1 MTTPLA
7 ALLGDVRATTAFRV
21 VQVAR
26 WQAPRGSL
34 EPDAAARRQTIRIPE
49 PQPTFA
55 SRAMGRQRMW
65 RLAVAF
71 GVLVLAGCGPLQG
84 NKVAGGQG
92 PPIPGDPV
100 QAVASALA
108 FAAAGNLDAVVVDGY
123 ATLSRRVQV
132 GEEPMDLV
140 AGHARPC
147 ARRPLEPFTPAE
159 RAAVRAAFHG
169 RAVGFVAD
177 PAASLHGRGPG
188 GVLLVATRPL
198 LDAQRGTVLV
208 IRCVPGPKPMPVDVR
223 WDGYAWHAVATR
235 GQEG

>member
-1 MTTPLA
+1 
-7 ALLGDVRATTAFRV
+7 
-21 VQVAR
+21 
-26 WQAPRGSL
+26 
-34 EPDAAARRQTIRIPE
+34 
-49 PQPTFA
+49 
-55 SRAMGRQRMW
+55 MW
-65 RLAVAF
+65 RLAVAV
-71 GVLVLAGCGPLQG
+71 GILVLAGCGPLQG
-84 NKVAGGQG
+84 HEVAGGHV
-92 PPIPGDPV
+92 PPVPGDPA

-108 FAAAGNLDAVVVDGY
+108 FAAAGDPDAAVVDGY

-177 PAASLHGRGPG
+177 PAASLSLHGRGPG
-188 GVLLVATRPL
+188 RVLLVATRPL

-223 WDGYAWHAVATR
+223 WDGHAWQAVATR
-235 GQEG
+235 GQGG